1 MFSMT
6 TTSMRK
12 VATCFR
18 LVISTGKSCWLGE
31 EESLDEGDGPA
42 ARVPKKTGINA
53 VVVVIVATVA
63 EVENPPRT
71 IHTSKSGTLKIGEVR
86 PALMPSRIR
95 GGKAGKKGAMIGAMI
110 DVMTD
115 EMIEATKI
123 GAMIGAMMTG
133 RGRLDVIIVMT
144 AAIQT
149 DVMIVVMMT
158 GATTVMIATGAMIV
172 ATPIV
177 AMIVIEMTTGGK
189 KITVRR
195 LVLLR

>member
-63 EVENPPRT
+63 EVEDPRT

-110 DVMTD
+110 DAMTD

-177 AMIVIEMTTGGK
+177 VMIVIEMTTGGK